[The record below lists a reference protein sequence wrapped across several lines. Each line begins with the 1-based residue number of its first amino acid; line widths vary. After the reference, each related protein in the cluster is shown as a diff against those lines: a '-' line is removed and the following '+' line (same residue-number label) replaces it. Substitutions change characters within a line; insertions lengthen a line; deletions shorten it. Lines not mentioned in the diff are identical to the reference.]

1 MWYKGRMSAKLQW
14 IVLCLLVWA
23 TPVFGD
29 DRPNIILI
37 CADDLG
43 WAELGCYG
51 QKKIKTPHLDGLAKQ
66 GQRWTRFYSGAPVCS
81 PSRNVIL
88 TGKHTGQTDVQD
100 LKRVVP
106 GESWSDLKGDWPI
119 TAASRTLPAALN
131 KAGYATGAFGKWGMG
146 EYGTSGAPDRHGIER
161 FYGYT
166 DHKMCHSYYPEFIWD
181 DGNKVVINPPG
192 VTGHAPVQ
200 KGEVRAEDYERDVHT
215 SDLMADKMI
224 EFVRQQATAG
234 KPFFVYYAPLEP
246 HVAMQPLREWVER
259 YPKSWDKEPYRGRAD
274 YLPHPRPRAGYAA
287 MISQMDHNVGRL
299 LKALSEL
306 GLERNTIVVFTSDN
320 GTTHDVGGVD
330 HRFFDSV
337 AGLRG
342 LKGQMYEGGL
352 RVPCL
357 VRWPGRVRPGVVDQ
371 PACAADLMPTLCRLA
386 GADAGEPTGVDL
398 TPVLSGTLKAIDS
411 RRPMVWAGG
420 GYGGQAAVRIGG
432 MKVMRRNL
440 LPGKTPTDWEV
451 YDLGRDEREQR
462 NVAADHKDLIREAI
476 GILDREYRPSPG
488 YPELRYKAPSALLG
502 EEGESP

>member
-1 MWYKGRMSAKLQW
+1 MAADQ
-14 IVLCLLVWA
+14 
-23 TPVFGD
+23 
-29 DRPNIILI
+29 PNIILI

-66 GQRWTRFYSGAPVCS
+66 GQRWTRYYSGAPVCS
-81 PSRNVIL
+81 PSRNVLL

-100 LKRVVP
+100 LKRVDSD
-106 GESWSDLKGDWPI
+106 ETWADLKGDWPI
-119 TAASRTLPAALN
+119 SAAAHTLPAALK

-146 EYGTSGAPDRHGIER
+146 EYGTSGAPDRHGIDR

-166 DHKMCHSYYPEFIWD
+166 DHRMCHSYYPEFIWD
-181 DGNKVVINPPG
+181 DGRKVVINPPG

-200 KGEVRAEDYERDVHT
+200 KGEVKAEDYERDMHT

-224 EFVRQQATAG
+224 EFVRQKAKQG

-259 YPKSWDKEPYRGRAD
+259 YPKSWDKEPYRGNTG
-274 YLPHPRPRAGYAA
+274 YLPHPRPRAAYAA
-287 MISQMDHNVGRL
+287 MISQMDNNVGRL
-299 LKALSEL
+299 LKALSGL
-306 GLERNTIVVFTSDN
+306 GIERNTVVVFTSDN

-330 HRFFDSV
+330 HRFFNSV

-357 VRWPGRVRPGVVDQ
+357 VRWPGHIRPGVVDQ
-371 PACAADLMPTLCRLA
+371 PACAADLMPTLCRVA
-386 GADAGEPTGVDL
+386 GADAGDSTGVDL
-398 TPVLSGTLKAIDS
+398 SPVLTGELDQLES
-411 RRPMVWAGG
+411 RPPMVWAGG
-420 GYGGQAAVRIGG
+420 GYGGQVAVQMEG

-440 LPGKTPTDWEV
+440 MPGKKPQDWEV
-451 YDLGRDEREQR
+451 YDLERDEFEKG
-462 NVAADHKDLIREAI
+462 NVAGKHSGLIRRAI
-476 GILDREYRPSPG
+476 GILDREYRASSG
-488 YPELRYKAPSALLG
+488 YQKLDYNAPSDLL
-502 EEGESP
+502 EEGCEESP